1 MQTKYEQIAHQLRAE
16 INEGKFEPGDQ
27 LPSEKRLCDYFK
39 VSRVTVRQALQKL
52 ENQQLIFRK
61 QGLGAFVSE
70 QRINKALVH
79 LTDFSEDMRKAG
91 YESSSKLISL
101 KKVKAIPEVNKILEL
116 KSDCQLIQIDRI
128 RLANSKPIALDIT
141 WLPASYGQLLFDE
154 NLTTQTLYQIF
165 EEKYDIPI
173 TGGSYRITAANASSY
188 IAKHLELKAGMAVL
202 EIDRCSRTTG
212 DKKIYYQKRYNNPEF
227 ISYDIKLTRNENL
240 NNSFKDGMDLKEFT
254 PKFYS

>member
-1 MQTKYEQIAHQLRAE
+1 METKYEQIVNQLRSE
-16 INEGKFEPGDQ
+16 INEGKFEPGDR
-27 LPSEKRLCDYFK
+27 LPSEKRLCEYFK

-70 QRINKALVH
+70 QKINKPLVR

-91 YESSSKLISL
+91 YKSSSKLISL
-101 KKVKAIPEVNKILEL
+101 KKVAAIPEVNKMLEL
-116 KSDCQLIQIDRI
+116 KKDSQLIQIDRV
-128 RLANSKPIALDIT
+128 RLANNKPIALDVT

-154 NLTTQTLYQIF
+154 NLTTQTLYQVF

-173 TGGSYRITAANASSY
+173 IGGSYRITATNASAY
-188 IAKHLELKAGMAVL
+188 VAKHLELKEGMAVL

-227 ISYDIKLTRNENL
+227 ISYDLKLIRNENL
-240 NNSFKDGMDLKEFT
+240 SNSFKDGMDLKEFT